1 MLLVYLK
8 ALGVRELGPWVV
20 VAVTTISVETVT
32 KDTVAMTMVTRSKS
46 QLTGYQFCLETASS
60 PSLLPSPLKCS
71 ICGAREASGSRDLH
85 LSALFSTDEPCN
97 LN

>member
-1 MLLVYLK
+1 M
-8 ALGVRELGPWVV
+8 GPQVV

-60 PSLLPSPLKCS
+60 LSLLPSP
-71 ICGAREASGSRDLH
+71 
-85 LSALFSTDEPCN
+85 
-97 LN
+97 